1 MRRSAELLFC
11 RENECIMG
19 KVKCRD
25 ESVQGTGTESSSV
38 LLFLWDKKKK
48 YGCCLKGA
56 LCNQMRAKERRR

>member
-25 ESVQGTGTESSSV
+25 ESVQGTGTESSSA
-38 LLFLWDKKKK
+38 LLFLWNKKKK
-48 YGCCLKGA
+48 KKNMA
-56 LCNQMRAKERRR
+56 VV

>member
-1 MRRSAELLFC
+1 MHRSAELLFC

-38 LLFLWDKKKK
+38 LLFLWDKKK

-56 LCNQMRAKERRR
+56 LCNQMRVKERRR